1 MGVEEVALQIRDR
14 REQEEDGG
22 GRDRER
28 RGGSG
33 KAQED
38 SRQKTYK
45 EKKGRE
51 SHRENKMGWALKFW
65 KKKKKEQ
72 WQMESGKSY
81 VTSSHG

>member
-51 SHRENKMGWALKFW
+51 SHRENKMGWALKF
-65 KKKKKEQ
+65 
-72 WQMESGKSY
+72 
-81 VTSSHG
+81 